1 MKRLFPHKFII
12 YQNCLLDK
20 EISKQILASCKQIAD
35 SNLTVNTDIE
45 LNEIQTHNSKLI
57 KDYLINYAKNE
68 GVFGGIYYEKD
79 PNDGKI
85 HLFVVEFF
93 IFKDVP
99 TTNGKITEYDDYIGA
114 VATSIDE
121 NGKIENYHYTSVF
134 SSENVRSDIQTYKQH
149 IQIEGL
155 WLEYLNA
162 TDYMS
167 AYKEAEQKINQNE

>member
-20 EISKQILASCKQIAD
+20 EISKQILASCDRITD
-35 SNLTVNTDIE
+35 SNLTVDTNTE

-57 KDYLINYAKNE
+57 KDYLINYAKDK

-79 PNDGKI
+79 PADGKI

-99 TTNGKITEYDDYIGA
+99 TTNGKITEYSDYIGA

-121 NGKIENYHYTSVF
+121 NGKIENYHYVSIF
-134 SSENVRSDIQTYKQH
+134 SSTNAPNDMPAYKQH
-149 IQIEGL
+149 VQIEGL
-155 WLEYLNA
+155 WLECLEAANYA
-162 TDYMS
+162 S
-167 AYKEAEQKINQNE
+167 AYEEAENKLSI